1 MRHIELHTIETE
13 ADAASAFV
21 SGLLDEH
28 FPLTVC
34 AACSDGVGSSASG
47 TNFVPYVVCLDDESR
62 WYLCEECASDVLDHR
77 FESDS
82 DEQLLFS
89 EDIDVEDDFRLLGE

>member
-34 AACSDGVGSSASG
+34 AACSDGVGSSAADV
-47 TNFVPYVVCLDDESR
+47 NFVPYVVCLDEDSR
-62 WYLCEECASDVLDHR
+62 WYLCEPCASDVLDPK
-77 FESDS
+77 FDS
-82 DEQLLFS
+82 PDEQLLFS
-89 EDIDVEDDFRLLGE
+89 EDIDDDDDFLLR